1 MRKTRKFFND
11 LLKSRHVLI
20 VLVIICI
27 TLILATFT
35 RGNSQGPLYTIAGTV
50 ITPFQNGVNR
60 VGNSLLDWSSG
71 FKNVQK
77 LNAENEE
84 RRAKID
90 ELTAQNTQLIQAQ
103 AELKRLEDLYEL
115 DQEYPEYTKVAA
127 SVISKDPGN
136 WYSTFV
142 INKGTADGLAV
153 DMNVLAGSG
162 LIGIITETGEN
173 WSTVRTIIDD
183 ASSISGMIASTSDTC
198 VVSGNLSMMDSGK
211 IEFSELKD
219 RDEVVTEGTAIVTSN
234 ISTKF
239 LTGLLIGYVAE
250 IEEDSNH
257 LTKSGTLIPAADFKN
272 IREVL
277 VIKELKQ
284 TKEMSN

>member
-1 MRKTRKFFND
+1 MRRTRKFFND
-11 LLKSRHVLI
+11 LLKSRHFLI
-20 VLVIICI
+20 VLIIICL

-35 RGNSQGPLYTIAGTV
+35 RENSQGPLYTIAGTV

-60 VGNSLLDWSSG
+60 VGDALMNWASG

-77 LNAENEE
+77 LNTENEE
-84 RRAKID
+84 LRAKIE
-90 ELTAQNTQLIQAQ
+90 ELTAQNNQLIQAQ

-142 INKGTADGLAV
+142 INKGKADGLAV

-183 ASSISGMIASTSDTC
+183 ASSISGMVASTSDTC

-219 RDEVVTEGTAIVTSN
+219 RDEVVTEGTTIVTSN
-234 ISTKF
+234 ISTKY

-250 IEEDSNH
+250 VAEDSNH

-277 VIKELKQ
+277 VIRELKQ
-284 TKEMSN
+284 TKENS

>member
-1 MRKTRKFFND
+1 MKKKRFSIKI
-11 LLKSRHVLI
+11 KSRHLLAGLSILCFLMILGTLTSSAVPSPIRNVAGAI
-20 VLVIICI
+20 V
-27 TLILATFT
+27 
-35 RGNSQGPLYTIAGTV
+35 
-50 ITPFQNGVNR
+50 TPFQNGVNR
-60 VGNSLLDWSSG
+60 VGTVMNGWASG

-77 LNAENEE
+77 LSRENEE
-84 RRAKID
+84 LQSKID
-90 ELTAQNTQLIQAQ
+90 DLTEENNRLIQSSE
-103 AELKRLEDLYEL
+103 ELKRLEELYKL

-127 SVISKDPGN
+127 SVIAKDPGN

-142 INKGTADGLAV
+142 INKGKADGLAV

-183 ASSISGMIASTSDTC
+183 ASSISGMVASTSDTC

-219 RDEVVTEGTAIVTSN
+219 RDEVVTEGTTIVTSN
-234 ISTKF
+234 ISTKY

-250 IEEDSNH
+250 VAEDSNH

-277 VIKELKQ
+277 VIRELKQ
-284 TKEMSN
+284 TRENS

>member
-84 RRAKID
+84 LRAKID

-234 ISTKF
+234 ISTKY

-250 IEEDSNH
+250 IKEDSNH

-284 TKEMSN
+284 TKEMPN

>member
-84 RRAKID
+84 LRAKID

-183 ASSISGMIASTSDTC
+183 ASSLSGMIASTSDTC

>member
-1 MRKTRKFFND
+1 MRRTRKIFND
-11 LLKSRHVLI
+11 LLKSRHFLI
-20 VLVIICI
+20 VLIIICL

-35 RGNSQGPLYTIAGTV
+35 RENSQGPLYTIAGTV

-60 VGNSLLDWSSG
+60 VGDALMNWASG

-77 LNAENEE
+77 LNTENKEL
-84 RRAKID
+84 RAKID
-90 ELTAQNTQLIQAQ
+90 ELTAQNNQLIQAQ

-183 ASSISGMIASTSDTC
+183 ASSISGMVASTSDTC

-219 RDEVVTEGTAIVTSN
+219 RDEVVTEGTTIVTSN
-234 ISTKF
+234 ISTKY

-250 IEEDSNH
+250 VAEDSNH
-257 LTKSGTLIPAADFKN
+257 LTKFGTLIPAADFKN

-284 TKEMSN
+284 TKEMHN

>member
-71 FKNVQK
+71 FKHVQK

-84 RRAKID
+84 LRAKID

-183 ASSISGMIASTSDTC
+183 TSSISGMIASTSDTC

-234 ISTKF
+234 ISTKY

-250 IEEDSNH
+250 IKEDSNH

>member
-1 MRKTRKFFND
+1 MRRTRKFFND
-11 LLKSRHVLI
+11 LLKSRHFLI
-20 VLVIICI
+20 VLIIICL

-35 RGNSQGPLYTIAGTV
+35 RENSQGPLYTIAGTV

-60 VGNSLLDWSSG
+60 VGDALMNWASG

-77 LNAENEE
+77 LNTENEE
-84 RRAKID
+84 LRAKIE
-90 ELTAQNTQLIQAQ
+90 ELTAQNNQLIQAQ

-183 ASSISGMIASTSDTC
+183 ASSISGMVASTSDTC
-198 VVSGNLSMMDSGK
+198 VVSGNLSMMNSGK

-234 ISTKF
+234 ISTKY

-250 IEEDSNH
+250 VAEDSNH

-284 TKEMSN
+284 TKEMPN

>member
-35 RGNSQGPLYTIAGTV
+35 RENSQGPLYTIAGTV

-84 RRAKID
+84 LRKKID

-142 INKGTADGLAV
+142 VNRGSNDGIKAN
-153 DMNVLAGSG
+153 MNVLGQGGLVGIVTEVGGSWAQ
-162 LIGIITETGEN
+162 IR
-173 WSTVRTIIDD
+173 SIIDD
-183 ASSISGMIASTSDTC
+183 ESNVSGMAANTSEPC
-198 VVSGNLSMMDSGK
+198 VVSGNLLMMDSGK
-211 IEFSELKD
+211 IEFTGL
-219 RDEVVTEGTAIVTSN
+219 RDSDNQVTEGTSIVTSN
-234 ISTKF
+234 ISDKF
-239 LTGLLIGYVAE
+239 LPGLLIGYISE
-250 IEEDSNH
+250 IALDSNN
-257 LTKSGTLIPAADFKN
+257 LTKSGTIIPAADFRN
-272 IREVL
+272 LREVL
-277 VIKELKQ
+277 IITDLKE
-284 TKEMSN
+284 TKEKES